1 VGFATEGRLVVRR
14 GEVWWASLVRLA
26 DAPGNIL
33 LERRQSRL
41 PRDSVI
47 NVSQVLT
54 IDKGFL
60 TDHLWRW
67 EQEESFTLE
76 IRIEGDRLL

>member
-1 VGFATEGRLVVRR
+1 VRR

-67 EQEESFTLE
+67 EQEESFASE

>member
-1 VGFATEGRLVVRR
+1 
-14 GEVWWASLVRLA
+14 
-26 DAPGNIL
+26 
-33 LERRQSRL
+33 
-41 PRDSVI
+41 VI

-67 EQEESFTLE
+67 EQEESFASE